1 MTILFADIKD
11 SVRLVKGR
19 DPEEAQKILDPI
31 LKVMMDAVHR
41 YEGTVNHILGD
52 GIMALFG
59 APLTH
64 EDHAVRACYAALA
77 MQQELRH
84 YADEIAPSKRLP
96 QIRIGLNSGEVVVRA
111 IDNDLNFD
119 YLAVGDSI
127 HLAARMQELA
137 APGAILMT
145 ARTLREVDGS
155 VQVKSL
161 GLLQA
166 KGFARMIESYELTE
180 ELASTVIKS
189 ANILLQTV
197 IIPSDQTDEGLL
209 IQAVA
214 FPWFDIVELL
224 AKDPSVA
231 YQLSARH
238 WEEIIAGAYK
248 RAKFDEVI
256 LTPRSGDYGRDV
268 IAIKKGLG
276 SVRIIDQ
283 VKAYKPDH
291 LVTANDV
298 RALMGVLHA
307 DGASK
312 GFVTT
317 TSDFAPKLKVDP
329 FISSLIPSRLGLIN
343 GPMLFQRLRDL
354 KKN

>member
-1 MTILFADIKD
+1 
-11 SVRLVKGR
+11 
-19 DPEEAQKILDPI
+19 
-31 LKVMMDAVHR
+31 
-41 YEGTVNHILGD
+41 
-52 GIMALFG
+52 
-59 APLTH
+59 
-64 EDHAVRACYAALA
+64 
-77 MQQELRH
+77 
-84 YADEIAPSKRLP
+84 
-96 QIRIGLNSGEVVVRA
+96 
-111 IDNDLNFD
+111 
-119 YLAVGDSI
+119 
-127 HLAARMQELA
+127 
-137 APGAILMT
+137 
-145 ARTLREVDGS
+145 
-155 VQVKSL
+155 
-161 GLLQA
+161 
-166 KGFARMIESYELTE
+166 MIETYELTE

-248 RAKFDEVI
+248 RAKFDDVI

-307 DGASK
+307 ESASK

-329 FISSLIPSRLGLIN
+329 FISPLIPSRLGLIN